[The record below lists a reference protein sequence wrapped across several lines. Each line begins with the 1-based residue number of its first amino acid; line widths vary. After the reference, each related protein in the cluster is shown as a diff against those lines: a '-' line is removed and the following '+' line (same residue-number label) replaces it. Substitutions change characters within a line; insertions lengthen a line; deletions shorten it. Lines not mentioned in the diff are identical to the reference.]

1 MAKFRQ
7 IRSHRHLRL
16 RMFGQK
22 RYLRLCTKK
31 PSKWAWTDWNVNY
44 SADSLYTNSK
54 EMASCGKFHSKDDLK
69 NDWIGFW
76 KTKTKLLLLVECSTL
91 SFWILTSHT
100 RDRPFNETY
109 HLLFL
114 FSLLEEKPFTNRRWR
129 LLHVITFKWPTLKS
143 SNRISLRWF
152 QNEDHLQSLNYF
164 KQHSL

>member
-100 RDRPFNETY
+100 RDRPFYETY
-109 HLLFL
+109 QLLFCFL
-114 FSLLEEKPFTNRRWR
+114 SSRKNHSQIAVEGCSM
-129 LLHVITFKWPTLKS
+129 LLH
-143 SNRISLRWF
+143 
-152 QNEDHLQSLNYF
+152 LNG
-164 KQHSL
+164 QHWKVRTE